1 VPRSPD
7 SRGRGAATST
17 ARGERPCCWT
27 GLDHG
32 HLELRQVGNMTG
44 EVTDTARDLVRHARF
59 PITTTARAP
68 SVHNTRPWW
77 FQVSPGRWSCGVI
90 RAGRGACHTRF
101 RPRPG
106 HRPAPRGPGFPAHHH
121 SAASRSGWPGRC
133 RGRHR
138 PVPAPGGWPA
148 RYPLH
153 RSPSA
158 GPGSGLSAPCLVLV
172 QADGLRKLSPSSD
185 RCLTTRSSS
194 SRLGIPGFIR
204 CRVTASRSR
213 SSGPGSKPPARSE
226 ACRAGA

>member
-1 VPRSPD
+1 MPRSPD
-7 SRGRGAATST
+7 SRGRAAAT
-17 ARGERPCCWT
+17 RGPAASPKRR
-27 GLDHG
+27 DHG

-59 PITTTARAP
+59 PITTAARAP
-68 SVHNTRPWW
+68 SVHNTRPWR
-77 FQVSPGRWSCGVI
+77 FQVSRGRWSCGVI
-90 RAGRGACHTRF
+90 RAGRGSCHTRF

-121 SAASRSGWPGRC
+121 GAASRSGWPGRC

-153 RSPSA
+153 LPCPCA
-158 GPGSGLSAPCLVLV
+158 GRRPAQAEPLVGQVPDHPVQQLAP
-172 QADGLRKLSPSSD
+172 RY
-185 RCLTTRSSS
+185 
-194 SRLGIPGFIR
+194 PGFIR

-213 SSGPGSKPPARSE
+213 SSGPGSKPPAWSE
-226 ACRAGA
+226 ACGAGAQEAPPGTSGLRGQDLCR